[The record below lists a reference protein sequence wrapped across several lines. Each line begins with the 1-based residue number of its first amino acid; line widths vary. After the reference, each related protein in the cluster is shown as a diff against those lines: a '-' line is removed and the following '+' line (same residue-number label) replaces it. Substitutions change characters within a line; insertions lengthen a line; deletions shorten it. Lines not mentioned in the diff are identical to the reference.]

1 MTTLSPVHS
10 SSIQLRARITWDIGD
25 YDMRDLN
32 APATDGEIRLAMYRH
47 RYKCD
52 ELGDLVQYEMEVVRH
67 DDRWLPTDCSCMS
80 RQCKAALEPVP
91 VGHREVESCKHMASC
106 EEEANREEL
115 WKKFIGDTK
124 ADSIKI

>member
-91 VGHREVESCKHMASC
+91 VGQREHGSLRGRGQSRGVM
-106 EEEANREEL
+106 EEIYWRHEGG
-115 WKKFIGDTK
+115 FD
-124 ADSIKI
+124 